1 MSEGLLGGGDEL
13 GPPLPDPP
21 LVLVLLVEPLVVAE
35 LPLADAV
42 YGRADTTGG
51 HLTQDVIT
59 STGRTG
65 RTGRGRSEMFPRII
79 KYH

>member
-1 MSEGLLGGGDEL
+1 MAWLTFHLIRRHSLDVSEGLLCGGDEL

-59 STGRTG
+59 SRDWQ
-65 RTGRGRSEMFPRII
+65 
-79 KYH
+79 

>member
-1 MSEGLLGGGDEL
+1 MAGLTFHLIRRHSLDVSEGLLRGGDEL

-42 YGRADTTGG
+42 DGRADP
-51 HLTQDVIT
+51 
-59 STGRTG
+59 TGRHLNKT
-65 RTGRGRSEMFPRII
+65 
-79 KYH
+79 